1 MINLISSPTGS
12 VYSLTCM
19 RDSFVLADFPDVFRF
34 FPADDFL
41 VVVVFLVDAVR
52 RLTSLLC
59 FPAI

>member
-1 MINLISSPTGS
+1 
-12 VYSLTCM
+12 M
-19 RDSFVLADFPDVFRF
+19 RDTFVLADFPDVFRF